1 MSSKRMGEDL
11 TVVCR
16 VARKRFPAL
25 AEQKENSRIVPIR
38 EKLSVT
44 EHAATER
51 HLQTCGRC
59 ALEYRL
65 FTLGQAVL
73 NAAAA
78 GEEVAPDEHFFKA
91 LRARIARGEEAAA
104 RERPDESWAAALLLT
119 ARQMIPA
126 MAMLLLLIIG
136 ATLLWSS
143 LPPKLESLQP
153 SGSRVA
159 DVPRRERI
167 VMPDLYDYPAPTD
180 DDVLETLVAVEEK
193 KNGK

>member
-1 MSSKRMGEDL
+1 MSSKRKAEDM
-11 TVVCR
+11 TVMCR
-16 VARKRFPAL
+16 EARRGFAAL
-25 AEQKENSRIVPIR
+25 AGQVEDSRIVPIR

-44 EHAATER
+44 ERAAAER
-51 HLQTCGRC
+51 HLQTCAKC
-59 ALEYRL
+59 AREYRL
-65 FTLGQAVL
+65 FTLGRATL
-73 NAAAA
+73 DAAATREA
-78 GEEVAPDEHFFKA
+78 IEPDQHFFEA
-91 LRARIARGEEAAA
+91 LRARIARGEDVMA
-104 RERPDESWAAALLLT
+104 RERQDDSWAAALLLT

-143 LPPKLESLQP
+143 APTQWNS
-153 SGSRVA
+153 SSSSRGQVA

-167 VMPDLYDYPAPTD
+167 VMPDLYDYPAPTA

>member
-1 MSSKRMGEDL
+1 MSSKRTDEGM

-16 VARKRFPAL
+16 EARRRFVAL
-25 AEQKENSRIVPIR
+25 AGQTESTRIVPIR

-44 EHAATER
+44 ERATTER
-51 HLQTCGRC
+51 HLQTCRRC

-65 FTLGQAVL
+65 FTLGRATL
-73 NAAAA
+73 DAAAA
-78 GEEVAPDEHFFKA
+78 GETIVPDQHFFNA
-91 LRARIARGEEAAA
+91 LRARIARGEESAG
-104 RERPDESWAAALLLT
+104 ERPDESWAAALSLT

-136 ATLLWSS
+136 ATLLWNSAPAKWNSS
-143 LPPKLESLQP
+143 SA
-153 SGSRVA
+153 SGTRVA

-167 VMPDLYDYPAPTD
+167 VMPDWYDYPAPTA